1 VFGPRGIPRVS
12 LLGAH
17 LLVER
22 LWRVFSF
29 CADRWRERPPVV
41 PFRAKLEE
49 CRDRAAALH
58 LHTTSQRLRGFVFT
72 LRVARCGR
80 SAGCVLCALWAVSA
94 AVLGGGD
101 PVRVSISSSAQHTH
115 NKQAHTGT
123 HTHTRNKQTHT
134 GTQAHTDTQQTD
146 THRHTGTYRHTQQT
160 DKHRHTGTH
169 TVRERAATLHLHTT
183 SQLNTH
189 TTDIR
194 GRHAHI
200 NINIHEYTYIN
211 IYIYIYI

>member
-134 GTQAHTDTQQTD
+134 GTQAHQTHNKQ
-146 THRHTGTYRHTQQT
+146 THTGTQAHTGTRNRQTSTGTQAHTQFESGPQRSTCTQHLNSTHTQQT
-160 DKHRHTGTH
+160 FVGDTH
-169 TVRERAATLHLHTT
+169 T
-183 SQLNTH
+183 
-189 TTDIR
+189 
-194 GRHAHI
+194 
-200 NINIHEYTYIN
+200 
-211 IYIYIYI
+211 